1 MSKQCNSY
9 DCGVFVILYA
19 QAVVL
24 GQSLSLDKVIINLV
38 MHISLKT
45 VFKVIIRPFVP
56 SKLSNVH
63 ATYHDGLSTEGHVL
77 VAAQGDGVHVLD
89 VSLQTVLCKSCSP
102 SNSPCHLQIDFN
114 YDIEDALFQT

>member
-1 MSKQCNSY
+1 MSTSIGDAFLLSSY
-9 DCGVFVILYA
+9 SVPHKLASYSG
-19 QAVVL
+19 
-24 GQSLSLDKVIINLV
+24 G
-38 MHISLKT
+38 
-45 VFKVIIRPFVP
+45 P

-102 SNSPCHLQIDFN
+102 SGSPCHLQIDFN